1 MAELNLDIVI
11 ENAQA
16 AESVGE
22 IRKQLKE
29 LRTAMLQVGEDS
41 AEFEKLAMAAGDL
54 KERMNEAN
62 EAVAAFN
69 PDALEAVGNFA
80 GKAASGVSLVTGA
93 MGLFGEQSKE
103 TEKALLKV
111 QSAMAFAQG
120 IQGIKG
126 LGRAF
131 TNLFNIISANPVA
144 AFAIAIAALGTAL
157 YNVYKAQQ
165 DANSELAKATRE
177 YEKQK
182 EATAA
187 LSREYDRQVALLEAQ
202 GASTE
207 EVIAVKRKLIEAQIA
222 EAQASL
228 KVNELKVK
236 EIENNDSLWESIIRV
251 SAAIN
256 GGQKHQENAE
266 IVIAQN
272 KKERAAE
279 AKQQI
284 VEQQEALKDL
294 QNQLK
299 ILDIEEKKAAEE
311 SKNTNANTNA
321 DKAQK
326 RTEDRMSH
334 AEYVRMKH
342 EKEEEAHIAE
352 LKREKE
358 AAEERERRRIEDL
371 QNHRAYLEAKRKKEY
386 DEYVAKRKQ
395 AQRERQQEQED
406 RDWKLSMLSSVFGS
420 LSSLMGKNVKAQKAF
435 AVAQTTIDTYAAAQK
450 AYASQ
455 LSIPTPD
462 APIRANIAAA
472 VAVLSGLA
480 RVRQILAVDTNGS
493 GGGGMSASGGGIG
506 SLEVSTQ
513 PNINTSAQPSTLLN
527 EQGQIINQQNQT
539 QPQVWVS
546 VAEINATNTN
556 VRTAEERAR
565 I

>member
-11 ENAQA
+11 NNAEA
-16 AESVGE
+16 AQSVGE
-22 IRKQLKE
+22 IRTQLKE
-29 LRTAMLQVGEDS
+29 LKNAMLQVGEGS
-41 AEFEKLAMAAGDL
+41 EEFNRLAMAAGDL

-62 EAVAAFN
+62 EAVQAFN

-157 YNVYKAQQ
+157 YKVYQAQQ

-182 EATAA
+182 EITAE
-187 LSREYDRQVALLEAQ
+187 LVREKQQEIELLEAQ
-202 GASTE
+202 GASTAQ
-207 EVIAVKRKLIEAQIA
+207 VIEAKRALIAAQIA
-222 EAQASL
+222 EAEAAI
-228 KVNELKVK
+228 KVNELKVQ
-236 EIENNDSLWESIIRV
+236 EVQNNESLWESLLKV
-251 SAAIN
+251 ADVVNGTNQAEAA
-256 GGQKHQENAE
+256 
-266 IVIAQN
+266 IAQN
-272 KKERAAE
+272 KKERAEE
-279 AKQQI
+279 AQQQI
-284 VEQQEALKDL
+284 KEQKAALDDL
-294 QNQLK
+294 KHQLDV
-299 ILDIEEKKAAEE
+299 LAIEEKKAAEE
-311 SKNTNANTNA
+311 SKNTNANANA

-358 AAEERERRRIEDL
+358 AAEERERRRVEDL

-406 RDWKLSMLSSVFGS
+406 RDWKLSMLSSVFSS
-420 LSSLMGKNVKAQKAF
+420 LSSLMSKNVKAQKAF

-480 RVRQILAVDTNGS
+480 RVRQILAVDSNGGGS
-493 GGGGMSASGGGIG
+493 GGGMSSSGGGIG

-527 EQGQIINQQNQT
+527 EQGQIINQQSQT
-539 QPQVWVS
+539 QPQMWVS
-546 VAEINATNTN
+546 VAEINSTNTN

>member
-1 MAELNLDIVI
+1 
-11 ENAQA
+11 
-16 AESVGE
+16 
-22 IRKQLKE
+22 
-29 LRTAMLQVGEDS
+29 MLQVGEGT
-41 AEFEKLAMAAGDL
+41 AEFDKLAMAAGDL

-157 YNVYKAQQ
+157 YKVYQAQQ

-177 YEKQK
+177 YERQK

-222 EAQASL
+222 EAQAAL

-236 EIENNDSLWESIIRV
+236 EVENNDSLWESYLRIADV
-251 SAAIN
+251 VNGTEMADKAI
-256 GGQKHQENAE
+256 AL
-266 IVIAQN
+266 N

-311 SKNTNANTNA
+311 SKNTVANTNA

-386 DEYVAKRKQ
+386 DTYVARQKELKKE
-395 AQRERQQEQED
+395 REEREALNKATIDATSQ
-406 RDWKLSMLSSVFGS
+406 LFGS
-420 LSSLMGKNVKAQKAF
+420 LAQLSKKNAKLQKAF
-435 AVAQTTIDTYAAAQK
+435 AIGEATVNTYKGVTVALASSPPPANFILAAAN
-450 AYASQ
+450 
-455 LSIPTPD
+455 L
-462 APIRANIAAA
+462 AA
-472 VAVLSGLA
+472 GLA
-480 RVRQILAVDTNGS
+480 AIRNIIGTSEDGSGS
-493 GGGGMSASGGGIG
+493 GGGGMSSSGGGVG

>member
-16 AESVGE
+16 AQSVGE

-29 LRTAMLQVGEDS
+29 LKNAMLEVGADS
-41 AEFEKLAMAAGDL
+41 AEFNKLAMAAGDL

-62 EAVAAFN
+62 DAVRSFN
-69 PDALEAVGNFA
+69 PDALDAVGNFA
-80 GKAASGVSLVTGA
+80 QKAAAGVSLVTGA
-93 MGLFGEQSKE
+93 MGLFGDKSEE

-111 QSAMAFAQG
+111 QSAMALTQG
-120 IQGIKG
+120 LQGLKQSREA
-126 LGRAF
+126 LE
-131 TNLFNIISANPVA
+131 NLFNVITKNPIQTLV
-144 AFAIAIAALGTAL
+144 IAMSALGAMI
-157 YNVYKAQQ
+157 YKVYKAQQ

-182 EATAA
+182 EITAE
-187 LSREYDRQVALLEAQ
+187 LVREKQQEIELLEAQ
-202 GASTE
+202 GASTAQ
-207 EVIAVKRKLIEAQIA
+207 VIEAKRALIELQIA
-222 EAQASL
+222 EAKSTIEINQL
-228 KVNELKVK
+228 KIK
-236 EIENNDSLWESIIRV
+236 EIENNDSLWESYLRIADV
-251 SAAIN
+251 VNGTEMADKAI
-256 GGQKHQENAE
+256 AL
-266 IVIAQN
+266 N
-272 KKERAAE
+272 KKERAEE
-279 AKQQI
+279 AQQQI
-284 VEQQEALKDL
+284 KEQKAALDDL
-294 QNQLK
+294 KHQLDV
-299 ILDIEEKKAAEE
+299 LAIEEKKAAEE

-358 AAEERERRRIEDL
+358 AAEERERRYREDL
-371 QNHRAYLEAKRKKEY
+371 VNHRAYLEAKRKKEY

-420 LSSLMGKNVKAQKAF
+420 LSSLMSKNVKAQKAF
-435 AVAQTTIDTYAAAQK
+435 AVAQTTIDTYSAAQK

-480 RVRQILAVDTNGS
+480 RVRQILAVDTNGN
-493 GGGGMSASGGGIG
+493 GGGGMSMSGGGVG
-506 SLEVSTQ
+506 SLEVSSQ

-527 EQGQIINQQNQT
+527 EQGQIINQQSQT
-539 QPQVWVS
+539 QPQIWVS

>member
-16 AESVGE
+16 AQSVGE

-41 AEFEKLAMAAGDL
+41 AEFDKLAMAAGDL

-228 KVNELKVK
+228 KVNELKVQ
-236 EIENNDSLWESIIRV
+236 EVQNNDSLWESLIRV
-251 SAAIN
+251 ADVVNGTNQAEAA
-256 GGQKHQENAE
+256 
-266 IVIAQN
+266 IAQN

-386 DEYVAKRKQ
+386 DTYVARQKELKKE
-395 AQRERQQEQED
+395 REEREALNKATIDATSQ
-406 RDWKLSMLSSVFGS
+406 LFGS
-420 LSSLMGKNVKAQKAF
+420 LAQLSKKNAKLQKAF
-435 AVAQTTIDTYAAAQK
+435 AIGEATVNTYKGVTVALASSPPPANFILAAAN
-450 AYASQ
+450 
-455 LSIPTPD
+455 L
-462 APIRANIAAA
+462 AA
-472 VAVLSGLA
+472 GLA
-480 RVRQILAVDTNGS
+480 AIRNIIGTSEDGSGS
-493 GGGGMSASGGGIG
+493 GGGGMSSSGGGVG

>member
-16 AESVGE
+16 AQSVGE

-29 LRTAMLQVGEDS
+29 LKNAMLQVGADS
-41 AEFEKLAMAAGDL
+41 AEFNKLAMAAGDL

-62 EAVAAFN
+62 EAFAAFN
-69 PDALEAVGNFA
+69 PDALDAVGNFA
-80 GKAASGVSLVTGA
+80 QKAAAGVSLVTGA
-93 MGLFGEQSKE
+93 MGLFGDKSEE

-111 QSAMAFAQG
+111 QSAMALTQG
-120 IQGIKG
+120 LQGLKQSREA
-126 LGRAF
+126 LE
-131 TNLFNIISANPVA
+131 NLFNVITKNPIQTLV
-144 AFAIAIAALGTAL
+144 IAMSALGAMI
-157 YNVYKAQQ
+157 YKVYKAQQ

-182 EATAA
+182 EITAE
-187 LSREYDRQVALLEAQ
+187 LVREKQQEIELLEAQ
-202 GASTE
+202 GASTAQ
-207 EVIAVKRKLIEAQIA
+207 VIEAKRALIAAQIA
-222 EAQASL
+222 EAESAI
-228 KVNELKVK
+228 KVNELKVQ
-236 EIENNDSLWESIIRV
+236 EVQNNESLWESLLKV
-251 SAAIN
+251 ADVVNGTNQAEAA
-256 GGQKHQENAE
+256 
-266 IVIAQN
+266 IAQN
-272 KKERAAE
+272 KKERAEE
-279 AKQQI
+279 AQQQI
-284 VEQQEALKDL
+284 KEQKAALDDL
-294 QNQLK
+294 KHQLDV
-299 ILDIEEKKAAEE
+299 LAIEEKKAAEE
-311 SKNTNANTNA
+311 SKNTNANANA

-371 QNHRAYLEAKRKKEY
+371 QNHKAYLEAKRKKEY

-406 RDWKLSMLSSVFGS
+406 RDWKLSMLSSVFSS
-420 LSSLMGKNVKAQKAF
+420 LSSLMSKNVKAQKAF

-539 QPQVWVS
+539 QPQIWVS

>member
-16 AESVGE
+16 AQSVGE

-29 LRTAMLQVGEDS
+29 LKNAMLQVGEGS
-41 AEFEKLAMAAGDL
+41 EEFNKLASAAGDL

-62 EAVAAFN
+62 EAVSAFN

-182 EATAA
+182 EITAE
-187 LSREYDRQVALLEAQ
+187 LVREKQQEIELLEAQ

-207 EVIAVKRKLIEAQIA
+207 QVIEAKRALIAAQIA
-222 EAQASL
+222 EAEAAI
-228 KVNELKVK
+228 KVNELKVQ
-236 EIENNDSLWESIIRV
+236 EVQNNESLWESLLKV
-251 SAAIN
+251 ADVVNGTNQAEAA
-256 GGQKHQENAE
+256 
-266 IVIAQN
+266 IAQN
-272 KKERAAE
+272 KKERAEE
-279 AKQQI
+279 AQQQI
-284 VEQQEALKDL
+284 KEQKAALDDL
-294 QNQLK
+294 KHQLDV
-299 ILDIEEKKAAEE
+299 LAIEEKKAAED
-311 SKNTNANTNA
+311 SKETNKNTNA

-334 AEYVRMKH
+334 AEYVRLKH
-342 EKEEEAHIAE
+342 EKEEEAHRAE
-352 LKREKE
+352 LQRQKDLADARE
-358 AAEERERRRIEDL
+358 ADRIEDL
-371 QNHRAYLEAKRKKEY
+371 RNHKLYLEAKRKKEY
-386 DEYVAKRKQ
+386 DAYVAKKKENDKEKKD
-395 AQRERQQEQED
+395 REELNKATIDATSQ
-406 RDWKLSMLSSVFGS
+406 LFGS
-420 LSSLMGKNVKAQKAF
+420 LAQLSKKNAKLQKAF
-435 AVAQTTIDTYAAAQK
+435 AIGEATVNTYKGVTVALASSPPPANFILAAAN
-450 AYASQ
+450 
-455 LSIPTPD
+455 L
-462 APIRANIAAA
+462 AA
-472 VAVLSGLA
+472 GLA
-480 RVRQILAVDTNGS
+480 AIRNIIGTSEDGSGS
-493 GGGGMSASGGGIG
+493 GGGGMSSSGGGVG

>member
-16 AESVGE
+16 AQSVGE

-157 YNVYKAQQ
+157 YKVYQAQQ

-177 YEKQK
+177 YERQK

-236 EIENNDSLWESIIRV
+236 EVQNNDSLLESIIRV

-311 SKNTNANTNA
+311 SKNTVANTNA

-386 DEYVAKRKQ
+386 DTYVARQKELKKE
-395 AQRERQQEQED
+395 REEREALNKATIDATSQ
-406 RDWKLSMLSSVFGS
+406 LFGS
-420 LSSLMGKNVKAQKAF
+420 LAQLSKKNAKLQKAF
-435 AVAQTTIDTYAAAQK
+435 AIGEATVNTYKGVTVALASSPPPANFILAAAN
-450 AYASQ
+450 
-455 LSIPTPD
+455 L
-462 APIRANIAAA
+462 AA
-472 VAVLSGLA
+472 GLA
-480 RVRQILAVDTNGS
+480 AIRNIIGTSEDGSGS
-493 GGGGMSASGGGIG
+493 GGGGMSSSGGGVG

>member
-16 AESVGE
+16 AQSVGE

-29 LRTAMLQVGEDS
+29 LKNAMLQVGADS
-41 AEFEKLAMAAGDL
+41 AEFNKLAMAAGDL

-62 EAVAAFN
+62 DAVRSFN
-69 PDALEAVGNFA
+69 PDALDAVGNFA
-80 GKAASGVSLVTGA
+80 QKAAAGVSLVTGA
-93 MGLFGEQSKE
+93 MGLFGDQSKE

-111 QSAMAFAQG
+111 QSAMALTQG
-120 IQGIKG
+120 LQGLKQSREA
-126 LGRAF
+126 LE
-131 TNLFNIISANPVA
+131 NLFNVITKNPIQTLV
-144 AFAIAIAALGTAL
+144 IAMSALGAMI
-157 YNVYKAQQ
+157 YKVYKAQQ

-182 EATAA
+182 EITAE
-187 LSREYDRQVALLEAQ
+187 LVREKQQEIELLEAQ
-202 GASTE
+202 GASTAQ
-207 EVIAVKRKLIEAQIA
+207 VIEAKRALIAAQIA
-222 EAQASL
+222 EAEAAI
-228 KVNELKVK
+228 KVNELKVQ
-236 EIENNDSLWESIIRV
+236 EVQNNESLWESLLRV
-251 SAAIN
+251 ADVVNGTNQAEAAI
-256 GGQKHQENAE
+256 A
-266 IVIAQN
+266 IN
-272 KKERAAE
+272 KKERAEE
-279 AKQQI
+279 AQQQI
-284 VEQQEALKDL
+284 KEQKAALDDL
-294 QNQLK
+294 KHQLDV
-299 ILDIEEKKAAEE
+299 LAIEEKKAAEE
-311 SKNTNANTNA
+311 SKNTNANANA

-334 AEYVRMKH
+334 AEYVRLKH
-342 EKEEEAHIAE
+342 EKEEEAHIAQ

-386 DEYVAKRKQ
+386 DTYVARQKELKK
-395 AQRERQQEQED
+395 ERED
-406 RDWKLSMLSSVFGS
+406 REALNKATIDATAQLFGS
-420 LSSLMGKNVKAQKAF
+420 LAQLSKKNAKLQKAF
-435 AVAQTTIDTYAAAQK
+435 AIGEATVNTYKGVTVALASAPPPANFILAAAN
-450 AYASQ
+450 
-455 LSIPTPD
+455 L
-462 APIRANIAAA
+462 AA
-472 VAVLSGLA
+472 GLA
-480 RVRQILAVDTNGS
+480 AIRNIIGTSEDGSGS
-493 GGGGMSASGGGIG
+493 GGGGSFSGGVG

>member
-16 AESVGE
+16 AQSVGE

-29 LRTAMLQVGEDS
+29 LRTAMLQVGEGS

-131 TNLFNIISANPVA
+131 TNLFNIIAANP
-144 AFAIAIAALGTAL
+144 IAALVIAMTAL
-157 YNVYKAQQ
+157 GAALYKVYKAQK

-177 YEKQK
+177 YERQK
-182 EATAA
+182 EVTAA
-187 LSREYDRQVALLEAQ
+187 LSREYDRQVELLEAQ

-207 EVIAVKRKLIEAQIA
+207 EVIAVKRKLIEVQIA

-236 EIENNDSLWESIIRV
+236 EVETNESLFESLLKV
-251 SAAIN
+251 TD
-256 GGQKHQENAE
+256 
-266 IVIAQN
+266 VIQGTN
-272 KKERAAE
+272 TSE
-279 AKQQI
+279 ALIAVNKQQRAEEAQQQI
-284 VEQQEALKDL
+284 KEQQEALKDL

-311 SKNTNANTNA
+311 SKKTNANTNA

-334 AEYVRMKH
+334 AEYVRLKH

-371 QNHRAYLEAKRKKEY
+371 QNHKAYLEAKRKKEY

-406 RDWKLSMLSSVFGS
+406 RDWKLSMLSSVFSS
-420 LSSLMGKNVKAQKAF
+420 LSSLMSKNVKAQKAF

>member
-29 LRTAMLQVGEDS
+29 LKNAMLQVGEDS
-41 AEFEKLAMAAGDL
+41 AEFDKLAMAAGEL
-54 KERMNEAN
+54 KEKMNEAN

-69 PDALEAVGNFA
+69 PDALEAVGDFA

-93 MGLFGEQSKE
+93 MSLFGEQSEE

-131 TNLFNIISANPVA
+131 TNLFNIILANPVA

-157 YNVYKAQQ
+157 YKVYQAQQ

-177 YEKQK
+177 YERQK

-222 EAQASL
+222 EAQAAL
-228 KVNELKVK
+228 KVNELKVQ
-236 EIENNDSLWESIIRV
+236 EVQNTDSLWESYLRLADV
-251 SAAIN
+251 VNGTEMADKAI
-256 GGQKHQENAE
+256 AL
-266 IVIAQN
+266 N

-299 ILDIEEKKAAEE
+299 ILDIEEKQAAEE
-311 SKNTNANTNA
+311 SKNTNANANA

-334 AEYVRMKH
+334 AEYVRLKH

-386 DEYVAKRKQ
+386 DTYVARQKELKKE
-395 AQRERQQEQED
+395 REEREALNKATIDATSQ
-406 RDWKLSMLSSVFGS
+406 LFGS
-420 LSSLMGKNVKAQKAF
+420 LAQLSKKNAKLQKAF
-435 AVAQTTIDTYAAAQK
+435 AIGEATVNTYKGVTVALASSPPPANFILAAAN
-450 AYASQ
+450 
-455 LSIPTPD
+455 L
-462 APIRANIAAA
+462 AA
-472 VAVLSGLA
+472 GLA
-480 RVRQILAVDTNGS
+480 AIRNIIGTSEDGGGS
-493 GGGGMSASGGGIG
+493 GGGMSSSGGGIG

-527 EQGQIINQQNQT
+527 EQGQIIDQQSQT
-539 QPQVWVS
+539 QPQMWVS
-546 VAEINATNTN
+546 VAEINSTNTN

>member
-16 AESVGE
+16 AQSVGE

-144 AFAIAIAALGTAL
+144 AFAIAITALGVAL
-157 YNVYKAQQ
+157 YKVYQAQQ

-182 EATAA
+182 EITAE
-187 LSREYDRQVALLEAQ
+187 LVREKQQEIELLEAQ

-207 EVIAVKRKLIEAQIA
+207 QVIEAKRALIAAQIA
-222 EAQASL
+222 EAEAAI

-236 EIENNDSLWESIIRV
+236 EVENNDSLWESYLRIADV
-251 SAAIN
+251 VNGTEMADKAI
-256 GGQKHQENAE
+256 AL
-266 IVIAQN
+266 N
-272 KKERAAE
+272 KKERAEE
-279 AKQQI
+279 AQQQI
-284 VEQQEALKDL
+284 KEQKAALDDL
-294 QNQLK
+294 KHQLDV
-299 ILDIEEKKAAEE
+299 LAIEEKKAAEE

-334 AEYVRMKH
+334 AEYVRLKH

-386 DEYVAKRKQ
+386 DTYVARQKELKKE
-395 AQRERQQEQED
+395 REEREALNKATIDATSQ
-406 RDWKLSMLSSVFGS
+406 LFGS
-420 LSSLMGKNVKAQKAF
+420 LAQLSKKNAKLQKAF
-435 AVAQTTIDTYAAAQK
+435 AIGEATVNTYKGVTVALASSPPPANFILAAAN
-450 AYASQ
+450 
-455 LSIPTPD
+455 L
-462 APIRANIAAA
+462 AA
-472 VAVLSGLA
+472 GLA
-480 RVRQILAVDTNGS
+480 AIRNIIGTSEDGSGS
-493 GGGGMSASGGGIG
+493 GGGGMSSSGGGVG

>member
-16 AESVGE
+16 AQSVGE

-131 TNLFNIISANPVA
+131 TNLFNIIAANP
-144 AFAIAIAALGTAL
+144 IAALVIAMTALGAAL

-236 EIENNDSLWESIIRV
+236 EVENNDSLWESIIRV
-251 SAAIN
+251 SAAVN
-256 GGQKHQENAE
+256 GGQKMQEDAE
-266 IVIAQN
+266 KVIAKN

-352 LKREKE
+352 LKREKP
-358 AAEERERRRIEDL
+358 
-371 QNHRAYLEAKRKKEY
+371 YPP
-386 DEYVAKRKQ
+386 
-395 AQRERQQEQED
+395 
-406 RDWKLSMLSSVFGS
+406 F
-420 LSSLMGKNVKAQKAF
+420 
-435 AVAQTTIDTYAAAQK
+435 
-450 AYASQ
+450 
-455 LSIPTPD
+455 
-462 APIRANIAAA
+462 
-472 VAVLSGLA
+472 
-480 RVRQILAVDTNGS
+480 
-493 GGGGMSASGGGIG
+493 SA
-506 SLEVSTQ
+506 TK
-513 PNINTSAQPSTLLN
+513 SAICL
-527 EQGQIINQQNQT
+527 G
-539 QPQVWVS
+539 V
-546 VAEINATNTN
+546 
-556 VRTAEERAR
+556 
-565 I
+565 

>member
-16 AESVGE
+16 AQSVGE

-29 LRTAMLQVGEDS
+29 LKNAMLQVGEGS
-41 AEFEKLAMAAGDL
+41 EEFNKLASAAGDL
-54 KERMNEAN
+54 KERMDAAN
-62 EAVAAFN
+62 DAVKAFN
-69 PDALEAVGNFA
+69 PDAIDAVGNFA
-80 GKAASGVSLVTGA
+80 SKAAAGISLATGA
-93 MGLFGEQSKE
+93 MGLFGDQSKE

-120 IQGIKG
+120 LQGIKDIG
-126 LGRAF
+126 KAF
-131 TNLFNIISANPVA
+131 TNLFNIIAANPIA
-144 AFAIAIAALGTAL
+144 ALVIAMTALGTAL
-157 YNVYKAQQ
+157 YKVYKAQQ

-228 KVNELKVK
+228 KVNELKVQ
-236 EIENNDSLWESIIRV
+236 EIQNNDSLWESLIRV
-251 SAAIN
+251 ADVVNGTNQAEAA
-256 GGQKHQENAE
+256 
-266 IVIAQN
+266 IAQN

-299 ILDIEEKKAAEE
+299 ILDIEEKKTAEE
-311 SKNTNANTNA
+311 SKNTNANANA

-420 LSSLMGKNVKAQKAF
+420 LSSLMSKNVKAQKAF
-435 AVAQTTIDTYAAAQK
+435 AVAQTTIDTYSAAQK

-480 RVRQILAVDTNGS
+480 RVRQILAVDSSGGGS
-493 GGGGMSASGGGIG
+493 GGGMSSSGGGVG

>member
-16 AESVGE
+16 AQSVGE

-131 TNLFNIISANPVA
+131 TNLFNIIAANP
-144 AFAIAIAALGTAL
+144 IAALVIAMTALGAAL

-228 KVNELKVK
+228 KVNELKVQ
-236 EIENNDSLWESIIRV
+236 EVQNNESLWESLLKV
-251 SAAIN
+251 AD
-256 GGQKHQENAE
+256 GQKMQEDAE
-266 IVIAQN
+266 KVIANN

-311 SKNTNANTNA
+311 SKNTVANTNA

-386 DEYVAKRKQ
+386 DTYVARQKELKKE
-395 AQRERQQEQED
+395 REEREALNKATIDATSQ
-406 RDWKLSMLSSVFGS
+406 LFGS
-420 LSSLMGKNVKAQKAF
+420 LAQLSKKNAKLQKAF
-435 AVAQTTIDTYAAAQK
+435 AIGEATVNTYKGVTVALASSPPPANFILAAAN
-450 AYASQ
+450 
-455 LSIPTPD
+455 L
-462 APIRANIAAA
+462 AA
-472 VAVLSGLA
+472 GLA
-480 RVRQILAVDTNGS
+480 AIRNIIGTSEDGSGS
-493 GGGGMSASGGGIG
+493 GGGGMSSSGGGVG

>member
-16 AESVGE
+16 AQSVGE

-29 LRTAMLQVGEDS
+29 LRTAMLQVGEGS
-41 AEFEKLAMAAGDL
+41 AEFDKLAMAAGEL
-54 KERMNEAN
+54 KEKMNEAN

-157 YNVYKAQQ
+157 YKVYQAQQ

-177 YEKQK
+177 YERQK

-187 LSREYDRQVALLEAQ
+187 LSREYDRQVSLLEAQ

-228 KVNELKVK
+228 KVNELKVQ
-236 EIENNDSLWESIIRV
+236 EVQNNESLWESLIRV
-251 SAAIN
+251 ADVVNGTNQAEAA
-256 GGQKHQENAE
+256 
-266 IVIAQN
+266 IAQN

-311 SKNTNANTNA
+311 SKNTNANANA

-334 AEYVRMKH
+334 AEYVRLKH

-358 AAEERERRRIEDL
+358 AAEERERRRVEDL

-406 RDWKLSMLSSVFGS
+406 RDWKLSMLSSVFSS
-420 LSSLMGKNVKAQKAF
+420 LSSLMSKNVKAQKAF

-480 RVRQILAVDTNGS
+480 RVRQILAVDSNGGGS
-493 GGGGMSASGGGIG
+493 GGGMSSSGGGVG

-527 EQGQIINQQNQT
+527 EQGQIINQQSQT
-539 QPQVWVS
+539 QPQMWVS